1 MAEAE
6 SVGPGSGGTA
16 GVGKG
21 LNYVGKHATAT
32 SGIIAVG
39 SAGVGTYS
47 TLLSFSTQSSYV
59 VAEFQFFRGLSG
71 ASGNDYNW
79 RLSINGEI
87 VMEFDDTAG
96 DRMEYPIHLIIPPYA
111 VIEVTAANV
120 STTTNTNLT
129 AIITG
134 RVYDA

>member
-1 MAEAE
+1 MAEAA

-16 GVGKG
+16 GIGKG
-21 LNYVGKHATAT
+21 INYVGEHATAT
-32 SGIIAVG
+32 SGIIVVG

-47 TLLSFSTQSSYV
+47 TLLDFSIGSSYI
-59 VAEFQFFRGLSG
+59 VAQFHFSRGLS
-71 ASGNDYNW
+71 AAPANDYNW
-79 RLSINGEI
+79 RLYLNGNI
-87 VMEFDDTAG
+87 IMEFDDTAS
-96 DRMEYPIHLIIPPYA
+96 DRIEYPINLIIPPYA
-111 VIEVTAANV
+111 NIEVTAANI